1 MADEIV
7 KTYPST
13 GLVDI
18 IRLLGG
24 FARGLLR
31 NPFSLDPG
39 LVLNNW
45 IKDSTRRHN
54 SENLIVNLMFRKIL
68 LATGRGLSEHILDQ
82 PPSTRTYAGGPTK
95 VRGMS
100 FLAPQALTICH
111 DQQWQRL
118 RPLNEQVLSIGDAPV
133 LQQAILDQVHQAFS
147 QPVSSIDDIRN
158 CMGRVMLGVV
168 FGETVAPAH
177 LVQDIEVLFGYVQ
190 NPLKRAILGRTQRS
204 RHERFYGTMRQLWE
218 ENQGSQDS
226 SLLARAHDLAPE
238 GNFEV
243 KELMQQVPHWMFT
256 FTGSGTDLLSRA
268 LTMVGS
274 RPEVGDKVREEI
286 AAGGPLDQSYSIGQ
300 LNYLEACLM
309 ETCRLFPPVTR
320 TFHVAPQGDLFDDI
334 SIPAGMEILHCFTAS
349 HRDTSVDPGA
359 NNFEPERWLDQGSDR
374 RSVYPNLFLSG
385 ARACPGES
393 LILFIC
399 KAGIAILF
407 EQHRVRP
414 NSRALTRD
422 PLPFS
427 FPDRAVRFEAY

>member
-1 MADEIV
+1 MANETA

-18 IRLLGG
+18 IRLLDG
-24 FARGLLR
+24 FARAFLR
-31 NPFSLDPG
+31 NPKSPNPG
-39 LVLNNW
+39 VVQGIWVTDLARRRQSDGIILNFGIRKFLLV
-45 IKDSTRRHN
+45 
-54 SENLIVNLMFRKIL
+54 
-68 LATGRGLSEHILDQ
+68 TGRDLSEHILDQ
-82 PPSTRTYAGGPTK
+82 PPSTRTYTGGPTK
-95 VRGMS
+95 VSGMS

-190 NPLKRAILGRTQRS
+190 NPLKRAILGRTQRGP
-204 RHERFYGTMRQLWE
+204 HERFYGTIRQLWE

-226 SLLARAHDLAPE
+226 SLLARAHDLAQE

-243 KELMQQVPHWMFT
+243 NELMQQVPHWMFT

-286 AAGGPLDQSYSIGQ
+286 AAGGPLNQFYSIGQ

-320 TFHVAPQGDLFDDI
+320 TFHVAPQGDMFDDI
-334 SIPAGMEILHCFTAS
+334 SIPAAMEILHYFPAS

-407 EQHRVRP
+407 GQHRVRL
-414 NSRALTRD
+414 SSSALVRD

-427 FPDRAVRFEAY
+427 FPNRAMHFEAY